1 MKAVI
6 LSLLAIAAQQAASHA
21 TFQAL
26 WVDGVDYGGQCARLP
41 LSNSPVTDVS
51 STDVRCNANSGPV
64 GKKCVVKAGSSV
76 TVEMH
81 QQPNDRSCTSE
92 AIGGAHY
99 GPVMAYMTKVS
110 DSSSADGSTGW
121 FKVYQDGW
129 AAAAGSANGD
139 GDYWGSKDMNTCCGK
154 VQVKIPSDIPAGD
167 YLLRAEAIAL
177 HAAGSSGG
185 AQLYMTCFQLTVTG
199 GGSASPGTVSF
210 PGAYKASDAG
220 LLIDIHRALT
230 TYVVPGPTVY
240 AGGSTKSAGSG
251 CVGCEST
258 CTAGSGP
265 TGTASSV
272 PQPSTTGGM
281 HCCQVRPVRRYG
293 MDWLH
298 YLRFW
303 INLSS
308 RISTLLLPV
317 RVSLKDPAR

>member
-1 MKAVI
+1 MKAAI

-64 GKKCVVKAGSSV
+64 AKKCVVKAGSSV

-99 GPVMAYMTKVS
+99 GPVMAYMTKV
-110 DSSSADGSTGW
+110 
-121 FKVYQDGW
+121 YQDGW

-154 VQVKIPSDIPAGD
+154 VQVKIPLDIPAGD
-167 YLLRAEAIAL
+167 YLLRAEVIAL

-272 PQPSTTGGM
+272 PQPSTTGSLPG
-281 HCCQVRPVRRYG
+281 CTVAKYGQCGGTGWTGCTTCASGSTCQA
-293 MDWLH
+293 
-298 YLRFW
+298 
-303 INLSS
+303 
-308 RISTLLLPV
+308 
-317 RVSLKDPAR
+317 VSAPYYYQCA

>member
-1 MKAVI
+1 MKSAI
-6 LSLLAIAAQQAASHA
+6 LSLLAIAANQVSAHA

-26 WVDGVDYGGQCARLP
+26 WVDGVDFGGQCARLP
-41 LSNSPVTDVS
+41 LSNSPVQDVTS
-51 STDVRCNANSGPV
+51 NDVRCNANGGPV
-64 GKKCVVKAGSSV
+64 ARKCVVKAGSSV
-76 TVEMH
+76 VVEMH
-81 QQPNDRSCTSE
+81 QQPNDRTCTQE

-99 GPVMAYMTKVS
+99 GPVLAYMTKVS
-110 DSSSADGSTGW
+110 DATTADGSTGW
-121 FKVYQDGW
+121 FKIYQDGW
-129 AAAAGSANGD
+129 SAAAGSANGD
-139 GDYWGSKDMNTCCGK
+139 GDNWGSKDMNTCCGK

-167 YLLRAEAIAL
+167 YLLRAESIAL

-220 LLIDIHRALT
+220 ILVDIHRALT

-240 AGGSTKSAGSG
+240 AGGSTKSAGAA

-272 PQPSTTGGM
+272 PLPTASGGLPGCTVAKYAQCGGEGYTGCTTCVSGST
-281 HCCQVRPVRRYG
+281 CQA
-293 MDWLH
+293 
-298 YLRFW
+298 
-303 INLSS
+303 
-308 RISTLLLPV
+308 
-317 RVSLKDPAR
+317 VSAPYYYQCG

>member
-6 LSLLAIAAQQAASHA
+6 LSLLAIAAEQAASHA

-51 STDVRCNANSGPV
+51 STDVRCNSNSGPV
-64 GKKCVVKAGSSV
+64 AKKCVVKAGSSV

-272 PQPSTTGGM
+272 PQPSTTGGLPG
-281 HCCQVRPVRRYG
+281 CTVAKYGQCGGTGWTGCTTCASGSTCQA
-293 MDWLH
+293 
-298 YLRFW
+298 
-303 INLSS
+303 
-308 RISTLLLPV
+308 
-317 RVSLKDPAR
+317 VSAPYYYQCA

>member
-1 MKAVI
+1 MKAAI

-64 GKKCVVKAGSSV
+64 AKKCVVKAGSSV

-154 VQVKIPSDIPAGD
+154 VQVKIPLDIPAGD
-167 YLLRAEAIAL
+167 YLLRAEVIAL

-272 PQPSTTGGM
+272 PQPSTTGSLPG
-281 HCCQVRPVRRYG
+281 CTVAKYGQCGGTGWTGCTTCASGSTCQA
-293 MDWLH
+293 
-298 YLRFW
+298 
-303 INLSS
+303 
-308 RISTLLLPV
+308 
-317 RVSLKDPAR
+317 VSAPYYYQCA